1 MRLVGLGS
9 QGMVRF
15 GASSSQDDQPLAGFE
30 ELAMPLF
37 DSLYNFARW
46 LVHNSNDAEDL
57 VQETYLKALRSFASF
72 QPGTNF
78 RAWMFRILRN
88 TFLSSCSKLERRMTV
103 AMDSE
108 EDGPELAV
116 DTETPETILMNRSN
130 SQLVQRAIDDLPVH
144 YRETLLLCEV
154 EEMSYQEIAEI
165 LSIPIGTVMS
175 RLARARKAVRE
186 SLLSAPSATLSRDLC
201 RHHRGALKEEEESIW
216 QPPPWQQLRPFNL
229 RTAARHNR
237 VGLRWLSAIVRCRR
251 FCDDFSPWKDM
262 RSMLSQKVRLASR
275 CFTNDYPPQ

>member
-1 MRLVGLGS
+1 MRHIGFGS

-15 GASSSQDDQPLAGFE
+15 GVSSSQAGQPLAGFE

-57 VQETYLKALRSFASF
+57 VQETYLKALRSFGSF

-78 RAWMFRILRN
+78 RAWIFQILRN
-88 TFLSSCSKLERRMTV
+88 TFLTSCSKLERRMTV

-108 EDGPELAV
+108 EGGPELAV

-186 SLLSAPSATLSRDLC
+186 IVHSEQVLAEA
-201 RHHRGALKEEEESIW
+201 AL
-216 QPPPWQQLRPFNL
+216 
-229 RTAARHNR
+229 
-237 VGLRWLSAIVRCRR
+237 
-251 FCDDFSPWKDM
+251 
-262 RSMLSQKVRLASR
+262 
-275 CFTNDYPPQ
+275 

>member
-1 MRLVGLGS
+1 MENFGSGLIGVVG
-9 QGMVRF
+9 F
-15 GASSSQDDQPLAGFE
+15 GTSPSRGDQTLFE

-57 VQETYLKALRSFASF
+57 VQETYLKALRGFASF
-72 QPGTNF
+72 QRGTNF
-78 RAWMFRILRN
+78 RAWMFQILRN
-88 TFLSSCSKLERRMTV
+88 TFLSSRSKLDRRMTV

-116 DTETPETILMNRSN
+116 DTETPEMILMNRSN

-154 EEMSYQEIAEI
+154 EEMSCQEIAEI

-186 SLLSAPSATLSRDLC
+186 SLLSAPSASLSRDSS
-201 RHHRGALKEEEESIW
+201 HHTEPHGEGAGPRREIGFEGTDQDQFVPNHAKAAFPVGWFHKKGNES
-216 QPPPWQQLRPFNL
+216 
-229 RTAARHNR
+229 
-237 VGLRWLSAIVRCRR
+237 
-251 FCDDFSPWKDM
+251 
-262 RSMLSQKVRLASR
+262 SM
-275 CFTNDYPPQ
+275 

>member
-1 MRLVGLGS
+1 MSRMGLVSPGA
-9 QGMVRF
+9 VRF

-37 DSLYNFARW
+37 DALYNFARW
-46 LVHNSNDAEDL
+46 LARNSNDAEDL

-72 QPGTNF
+72 QSGTNF
-78 RAWMFRILRN
+78 RAWIFRILRN
-88 TFLSSCSKLERRMTV
+88 NFLSSRSKVERCMTV

-108 EDGPELAV
+108 EDRPELAV
-116 DTETPETILMNRSN
+116 DTETPETILTNRSN

-175 RLARARKAVRE
+175 RLARARKSVRE
-186 SLLSAPSATLSRDLC
+186 SLLSAPVATQSRDFSLPI
-201 RHHRGALKEEEESIW
+201 EE
-216 QPPPWQQLRPFNL
+216 
-229 RTAARHNR
+229 H
-237 VGLRWLSAIVRCRR
+237 
-251 FCDDFSPWKDM
+251 
-262 RSMLSQKVRLASR
+262 
-275 CFTNDYPPQ
+275 

>member
-1 MRLVGLGS
+1 MRHIGFGS

-15 GASSSQDDQPLAGFE
+15 GVSSSQAGQPLAGFE

-57 VQETYLKALRSFASF
+57 VQETYLKALRSFGSF

-78 RAWMFRILRN
+78 RAWIFQILRN

-116 DTETPETILMNRSN
+116 ENVTPETILMNRSN
-130 SQLVQRAIDDLPVH
+130 SQLVQRAFDDLPVH

-175 RLARARKAVRE
+175 RLARARKAVRGIVHSE
-186 SLLSAPSATLSRDLC
+186 QVFAEA
-201 RHHRGALKEEEESIW
+201 AL
-216 QPPPWQQLRPFNL
+216 
-229 RTAARHNR
+229 
-237 VGLRWLSAIVRCRR
+237 
-251 FCDDFSPWKDM
+251 
-262 RSMLSQKVRLASR
+262 
-275 CFTNDYPPQ
+275 